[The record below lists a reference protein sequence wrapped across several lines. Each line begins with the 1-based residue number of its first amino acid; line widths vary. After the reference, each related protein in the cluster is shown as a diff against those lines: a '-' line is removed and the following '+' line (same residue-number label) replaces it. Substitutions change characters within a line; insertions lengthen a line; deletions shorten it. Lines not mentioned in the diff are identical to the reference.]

1 MLLIYQNKK
10 KIKKKRKERNGEGLR
25 VWWGKWGEGKR
36 KNKLFLIVCWVYTIE
51 L

>member
-1 MLLIYQNKK
+1 MV
-10 KIKKKRKERNGEGLR
+10 RGLR